1 MGVPVP
7 CVITWALNTPQ
18 NMKKILFALSMVVSV
33 VGYAQEFGQR
43 TGFRGI
49 VAKKDKPIELN
60 EVPVS
65 ASLGKDTYASAT
77 KQITILTAKEIQELP
92 VVNINELL
100 EYVAGVDMR
109 QRGPLDVQGDLG
121 VRGGTFDQTLV
132 LVNGV
137 RMNNP
142 QTGHHNMNLPV
153 PLAMIERIE
162 VVHGGATSA
171 QGIGA
176 MTGVVNII
184 LKSAPK
190 KLNAGYSLSTGEHD
204 SVNSSFYIGKKLG
217 KWGVQF
223 GQQSQQTSV
232 YMPNTDFESQKFI
245 VNLARDYTLGKEEG
259 TLSIF
264 YAENQKAFG
273 AQNYYTSDFPD
284 QFEATSTRV
293 IALGIHESIGQKT
306 DFTLDMNVVTGT
318 DRFELYRET
327 AGLSGFDVS
336 EVAYDKLAS
345 GRYYRAADGDSAAT
359 WYGGPNFHQT
369 LVFNLNTRLS
379 HRWNVENETSFGY
392 NQRYD
397 EIHSNALGGDFGD
410 IYLVPGW
417 DGYTMDKGAS
427 TIDFSWFAEHKFT
440 RGRYQIRTGG
450 MLNYHDGPSQ
460 DSSYFFAPSADLLY
474 RLTKTA
480 SLYATMNRSMRYP
493 TYTDLYYNRSG
504 AQGSI
509 DLKPE
514 TAWNYEAGYKA
525 KLGDLY
531 VNGAL
536 FHRRSKDL
544 IDWVTYLGDPS
555 AYASN
560 ITALSLTGVEGGMN
574 YTAQKRKQILRRA
587 SLQAAFM
594 QGSSPEVN
602 YASLYALDYLQAK
615 ITARATQKLGLGF
628 FANYALIL
636 QDRVGTY
643 YSGGTEVA
651 YTPFALLDLK
661 VYYAPAA
668 GLFERQFPFQAFINI
683 NNVFDTQY
691 YDRGNVIQPGR
702 WVSLGFEFRFR

>member
-1 MGVPVP
+1 ML

-49 VAKKDKPIELN
+49 VAKKEKPIELN

-65 ASLGKDTYASAT
+65 ASLGKGTYASAT

-92 VVNINELL
+92 VLNINELL

-162 VVHGGATSA
+162 VVHGGATIA

-184 LKSAPK
+184 LKFAPK
-190 KLNAGYSLSTGEHD
+190 KLNAGYLLSMGEHD
-204 SVNSSFYIGKKLG
+204 LVNSSFYIGKKLG

-223 GQQSQQTSV
+223 GQQSQQTSG
-232 YMPNTDFESQKFI
+232 YMPNTDFDSQKFI

-273 AQNYYTSDFPD
+273 AQNYYTSAFPD

-293 IALGIHESIGQKT
+293 FAFGLDETIGQKT
-306 DFTLDMNVVTGT
+306 DLTFDMNVVTGT

-327 AGLSGFDVS
+327 AGLGGFDAS
-336 EVAYDKLAS
+336 EVAYDKLS
-345 GRYYRAADGDSAAT
+345 NGRYYRAGDGDTAAS
-359 WYGGPNFHQT
+359 WYGGPNFHKT
-369 LVFNLNTRLS
+369 FVFNLNTRIS

-397 EIHSNALGGDFGD
+397 EIHSNVLGGDFGD
-410 IYLVPGW
+410 ILLVPGW
-417 DGYTMDKGAS
+417 EGYTMDKGAA
-427 TIDFSWFAEHKFT
+427 TIDFSWFAEHKIT
-440 RGRYQIRTGG
+440 RGRYQIHAGG
-450 MLNYHDGPSQ
+450 MLNYHDGPSG

-493 TYTDLYYNRSG
+493 TYTDLYYNRGG

-514 TAWNYEAGYKA
+514 SAWNYEAGYKV
-525 KLGDLY
+525 KLGDLN

-536 FHRRSKDL
+536 FYRRSKDL
-544 IDWVTYLGDPS
+544 IDWVTYPGDPT

-560 ITALSLTGVEGGMN
+560 ITALALIGVEGGMT
-574 YTAQKRKQILRRA
+574 YTAQKRKQMLRRA
-587 SLQAAFM
+587 SVQAAFM
-594 QGSSPEVN
+594 RGTSPEVD

-628 FANYALIL
+628 FANYALTL

-643 YSGGTEVA
+643 YSGGTEIA
-651 YTPFALLDLK
+651 YVPFALLDLK

-668 GLFERQFPFQAFINI
+668 GLFKRQFPFQAFINI
-683 NNVFDTQY
+683 NNALDTQY

-702 WVSLGFEFRFR
+702 WVSMGFEFRFR